1 MAPEFVVM
9 AEDFVDDGL
18 TLLLARGGGVPRLGI
33 YNTMLDKKKYIHM
46 SWAES
51 ADRSLHVKS
60 GRVSSKDYPMELI
73 QSSINRLIEKA
84 EQNLMVK
91 ALVWKGVQILGDLIH
106 MPKAVRSEGECMLIP
121 DAKKETLWLAYTPF
135 AQPWRMRPCFI
146 ETPAEKKIL
155 DTYRKEG
162 SPWTGIPLED
172 SLLPSTMRSNKIG
185 KELQNMNSSRW
196 SELLFPV
203 ARAAVLG
210 FSEWAPESTHPFGD
224 ALWNFPPQEN
234 ARSQENL
241 IELQQTGRFLLS
253 RLIAYLRLY
262 PILED
267 FYFEQPSDSVK
278 HSEEGLF
285 KKRDRYEMNVSGRLF
300 TVTRYHDEKETTAF
314 GLIPK
319 SRLPGEL
326 DRFYHMNDAR
336 WENCLDVCS
345 LGGQKDPQYTLN
357 SIIRALET
365 QNWLNRLLPFVA
377 I

>member
-84 EQNLMVK
+84 EQNLTIK

-106 MPKAVRSEGECMLIP
+106 MPKAGRSEGECMLIP

-135 AQPWRMRPCFI
+135 GQPWRMRPCFI

-155 DTYRKEG
+155 DAYLQEG
-162 SPWTGIPLED
+162 SPWAGIPLED

-185 KELQNMNSSRW
+185 KELQNMNSNRW

-210 FSEWAPESTHPFGD
+210 FSEWAPESAHPFGD
-224 ALWNFPPQEN
+224 ALWNFPQQEN
-234 ARSQENL
+234 ARSPENL

-262 PILED
+262 PILEG
-267 FYFEQPSDSVK
+267 FHFEQPSDSVK

-285 KKRDRYEMNVSGRLF
+285 KKRDRYEMNVNGRLF
-300 TVTRYHDEKETTAF
+300 TVTRYHDGKEVTAF

-326 DRFYHMNDAR
+326 DRFYSMSDER
-336 WENCLDVCS
+336 WEVCLAVCS

-365 QNWLNRLLPFVA
+365 KNWLNRLLPFVA

>member
-1 MAPEFVVM
+1 
-9 AEDFVDDGL
+9 
-18 TLLLARGGGVPRLGI
+18 
-33 YNTMLDKKKYIHM
+33 
-46 SWAES
+46 
-51 ADRSLHVKS
+51 
-60 GRVSSKDYPMELI
+60 
-73 QSSINRLIEKA
+73 
-84 EQNLMVK
+84 
-91 ALVWKGVQILGDLIH
+91 
-106 MPKAVRSEGECMLIP
+106 MLIP

-135 AQPWRMRPCFI
+135 GQPWRMRPCFI

-155 DTYRKEG
+155 DAYLQEG
-162 SPWTGIPLED
+162 SPWAGIPLED

-185 KELQNMNSSRW
+185 KELQNMNSNRW

-210 FSEWAPESTHPFGD
+210 FSEWAPESAHPFGD
-224 ALWNFPPQEN
+224 ALWNFPQQEN
-234 ARSQENL
+234 ARSPENL

-262 PILED
+262 PILEG
-267 FYFEQPSDSVK
+267 FHFEQPSDSVK

-285 KKRDRYEMNVSGRLF
+285 KKRDRYEMNVNGRLF
-300 TVTRYHDEKETTAF
+300 TVTRYHDGKEVTAF

-326 DRFYHMNDAR
+326 DRFYSMSDER
-336 WENCLDVCS
+336 WEVCLAVCS

-365 QNWLNRLLPFVA
+365 KNWLNRLLPFVA